1 LFAARPSV
9 GKTALAMNIAE
20 HVAVTHEVAAGVFS
34 LEMSAEA
41 LGLRLLCSRARV
53 NLSNVRDGFLTDLD
67 FHRLTLPSQDLAK
80 APTSID
86 DTGGL
91 RTCVS
96 RG

>member
-1 LFAARPSV
+1 
-9 GKTALAMNIAE
+9 
-20 HVAVTHEVAAGVFS
+20 
-34 LEMSAEA
+34 
-41 LGLRLLCSRARV
+41 LLCSRAQV

-91 RTCVS
+91 STCVS
-96 RG
+96 LG